1 MTLTIQIVAM
11 LLLVVANRFVVVTEF
26 SVVPAELDGRLVKEF
41 RFEARAGATET
52 ACLCSS
58 SFLRCF

>member
-11 LLLVVANRFVVVTEF
+11 LLLVVANRFFVVTEF
-26 SVVPAELDGRLVKEF
+26 SVARIRVAQAAELDARLVEEF

-52 ACLCSS
+52 A
-58 SFLRCF
+58 